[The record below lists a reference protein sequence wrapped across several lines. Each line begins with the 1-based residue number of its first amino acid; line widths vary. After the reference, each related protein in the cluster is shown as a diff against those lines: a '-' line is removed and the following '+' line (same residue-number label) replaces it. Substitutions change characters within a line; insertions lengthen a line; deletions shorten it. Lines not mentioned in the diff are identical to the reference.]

1 MVEKTGHK
9 KYMRA
14 KRIEWIEEG
23 KPKPPRDDD
32 DEDIF
37 GESNQPEERDA
48 AKFPARVAPIFQN
61 ATGDRPKTPALDD
74 LFGDE
79 DLYGATPKASR
90 TAAATNGSLFG
101 GNGSG
106 AQPNDVPDEDDLDA
120 LMAEEEA
127 QRQAP
132 PTTSTSIFGGGSTS
146 RPFQPPDEDDLDA
159 LMAEAE
165 AQTNPPPKQDSGG
178 GPKPNPPAG
187 ADDEDDLDALMAEAE
202 AESLSK
208 KPPQQAPSAE
218 GKATEGPVADADE
231 EEAMAEMDGLW

>member
-23 KPKPPRDDD
+23 KPKPPRDED

-37 GESNQPEERDA
+37 GGSNQPEERDA

-61 ATGDRPKTPALDD
+61 TTGERPKTPTVDD
-74 LFGDE
+74 FFGDE
-79 DLYGATPKASR
+79 DIYGATPRASK
-90 TAAATNGSLFG
+90 AAAPTGVSLFG
-101 GNGSG
+101 GNASG
-106 AQPNDVPDEDDLDA
+106 AQPNDIPDEDDLDA

-132 PTTSTSIFGGGSTS
+132 TNSIFGGGSAS
-146 RPFQPPDEDDLDA
+146 RSFQPPDEDDLDA

-165 AQTNPPPKQDSGG
+165 AQTNAPPKPSSGG
-178 GPKPNPPAG
+178 GPKSNPLAEI
-187 ADDEDDLDALMAEAE
+187 DDEDDLDALMAEAE
-202 AESLSK
+202 AESLPK
-208 KPPQQAPSAE
+208 KQPQHVTASQ
-218 GKATEGPVADADE
+218 GQTTEGPAADADE